1 MTQKAFYNSAAWR
14 KMSKAFLLSKNYICE
29 RCGAPAEI
37 AHHRQY
43 LNPANINNPTISM
56 NPANLESLCLECHNK
71 EHFSNGGAIS
81 AGYGFDG
88 NGELVK
94 FEREGNEH
102 E

>member
-1 MTQKAFYNSAAWR
+1 MTQKTFYNSAAWR
-14 KMSKAFLLSKNYICE
+14 KLSKAFLLSRNYICE

-43 LNPANINNPTISM
+43 MNPANIDNPAISM

-71 EHFSNGGAIS
+71 EHFSKGGAIA

-94 FEREGNEH
+94 IE
-102 E
+102 

>member
-14 KMSKAFLLSKNYICE
+14 KLSKAFLLARNYICE

-43 LNPANINNPTISM
+43 LNPAN
-56 NPANLESLCLECHNK
+56 LESLCLECHNK
-71 EHFSNGGAIS
+71 EHFSNGGAIA
-81 AGYGFDG
+81 AGYGFDS

-94 FEREGNEH
+94 IEREGNEH

>member
-1 MTQKAFYNSAAWR
+1 
-14 KMSKAFLLSKNYICE
+14 
-29 RCGAPAEI
+29 
-37 AHHRQY
+37 
-43 LNPANINNPTISM
+43 M

-71 EHFSNGGAIS
+71 EHFSKGGAIA

-94 FEREGNEH
+94 IEREGNEH